1 MTKGLTKK
9 EITKIARDRVGLM
22 LMNAMEVEYENNVG
36 IEGDVLLTGDPDY
49 TREQNEAIYQR
60 VSAIVDKFTE
70 SNWRGMEKLEA
81 TK

>member
-9 EITKIARDRVGLM
+9 EITKIARDRVGIM

-49 TREQNEAIYQR
+49 TREQNEAIHQR
-60 VSAIVDKFTE
+60 IGDIVSKYKT
-70 SNWRGMEKLEA
+70 SNWRALEKLEA